1 MNELHYFGYIST
13 AIILHCGLVDNTTL
27 LQTDKRGAACQ
38 VSLMQYTV
46 QYLKLLLSCIFLLS
60 EIPYTHCMVG
70 CKEIFSTFQSFYF
83 IHYSPPTR
91 SATGWMILYFG
102 FCNNFFWL
110 ISRVWGDQAHN
121 PTLVKFLED
130 MYLSLRVHMK
140 NQKLCALC
148 WPDCEKNDSISIHK
162 EEILGYLL

>member
-110 ISRVWGDQAHN
+110 ISMVWQVFGGYVSLLEGAHEK
-121 PTLVKFLED
+121 PKIVCTLLTGLWK
-130 MYLSLRVHMK
+130 K
-140 NQKLCALC
+140 
-148 WPDCEKNDSISIHK
+148 W
-162 EEILGYLL
+162 